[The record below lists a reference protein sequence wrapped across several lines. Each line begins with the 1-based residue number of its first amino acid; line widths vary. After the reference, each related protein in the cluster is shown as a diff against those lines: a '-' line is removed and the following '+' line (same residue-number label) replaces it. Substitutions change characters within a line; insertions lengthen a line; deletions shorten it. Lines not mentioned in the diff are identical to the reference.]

1 MTSQQSLQLFEI
13 VKRNFKTESDSRL
26 FVTEIDA
33 LISSSFKEESS
44 ELSTKKDLDV
54 VKTELLKELALINKE
69 TVQLRVDLT
78 KDLDFVKA
86 ELLKEIALI
95 NKETVQLRV
104 DLTKEITLVRSDL
117 TKEIALVRSDLTKQ
131 IDASKIE
138 LIKWTFSFW
147 VTLLL
152 FLVGSFFLK
161 K

>member
-1 MTSQQSLQLFEI
+1 MTSQQSLQLFDI

-44 ELSTKKDLDV
+44 ELSTQKDLDV
-54 VKTELLKELALINKE
+54 VKTELLKE
-69 TVQLRVDLT
+69 
-78 KDLDFVKA
+78 
-86 ELLKEIALI
+86 IAII

-104 DLTKEITLVRSDL
+104 DLTKEITLVKSDLTKEIAQINTNL
-117 TKEIALVRSDLTKQ
+117 TKEIALVRSDMTKQ

-138 LIKWTFSFW
+138 LIKWMFSFW

>member
-1 MTSQQSLQLFEI
+1 MTSQQSLQLFDI

-44 ELSTKKDLDV
+44 DLSTQKDLDV
-54 VKTELLKELALINKE
+54 VKTELLKE
-69 TVQLRVDLT
+69 
-78 KDLDFVKA
+78 
-86 ELLKEIALI
+86 IAII

-104 DLTKEITLVRSDL
+104 DLTKEITLVNANL
-117 TKEIALVRSDLTKQ
+117 TKEIALVRSDMTKQ

-138 LIKWTFSFW
+138 LIKWMFSFW

>member
-1 MTSQQSLQLFEI
+1 MTSQQSLQLFDI

-44 ELSTKKDLDV
+44 ELSTQKDLDV
-54 VKTELLKELALINKE
+54 VKTELLKE
-69 TVQLRVDLT
+69 
-78 KDLDFVKA
+78 
-86 ELLKEIALI
+86 IAII

-104 DLTKEITLVRSDL
+104 DLTKEITLVNANL
-117 TKEIALVRSDLTKQ
+117 TKEIALVRSDMTKQ

-138 LIKWTFSFW
+138 LIKWMFSFW
-147 VTLLL
+147 VTILL